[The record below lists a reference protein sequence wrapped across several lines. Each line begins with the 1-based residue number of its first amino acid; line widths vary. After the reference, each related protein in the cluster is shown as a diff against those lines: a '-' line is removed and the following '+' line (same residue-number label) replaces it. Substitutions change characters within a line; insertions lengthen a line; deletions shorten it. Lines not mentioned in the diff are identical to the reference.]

1 MDDSV
6 KNSELKRQI
15 ESLESDRNRLMDQL
29 SERMITYERSRLINS
44 EVSNISRQIDQL
56 FKEKE
61 KNTLTSINI
70 KNILQRNFEVLDKKK
85 KMIITV
91 KPDFTRKF
99 IIYYLSK
106 DYDFT
111 GRYILDISKKEVNT
125 LTQHDKTTW
134 YNENDNVV
142 QVFDNKLPAF
152 EGFEDYE
159 GEDFFDQA
167 RFRINNYHFLYS
179 AQFKFYIKYIMQD
192 VQIQSICI
200 LNRANTIKRLVF
212 DIGKVASKIQN
223 GYRINIK
230 EKNRRKQ
237 ILKNLTDELPHAPPG
252 QYHKSFPGGIEYLE
266 ANERW
271 KGYNSF
277 GKRKVRLS
285 MKQLKRDLKK
295 VI

>member
-15 ESLESDRNRLMDQL
+15 ESLESDRDRLMDQL
-29 SERMITYERSRLINS
+29 SERMITYERSRLINN

-70 KNILQRNFEVLDKKK
+70 KNILQRNFEVLDKNK

-159 GEDFFDQA
+159 GEDFFDQG

-179 AQFKFYIKYIMQD
+179 AQFKFYIKYIVQD

-212 DIGKVASKIQN
+212 DIQKVASKIQN

-237 ILKNLTDELPHAPPG
+237 ILKN
-252 QYHKSFPGGIEYLE
+252 
-266 ANERW
+266 
-271 KGYNSF
+271 
-277 GKRKVRLS
+277 
-285 MKQLKRDLKK
+285 
-295 VI
+295 

>member
-15 ESLESDRNRLMDQL
+15 KSLESDRNRLIDQL
-29 SERMITYERSRLINS
+29 SERTVTRERSRLIHS

-61 KNTLTSINI
+61 RNTLTSINI
-70 KNILQRNFEVLDKKK
+70 KNILERNFEVLDKNK

-111 GRYILDISKKEVNT
+111 GRYILAISKKEVNT

-134 YNENDNVV
+134 YNENDNVLPV
-142 QVFDNKLPAF
+142 YDDKLPDF
-152 EGFEDYE
+152 EEFEDYE
-159 GEDFFDQA
+159 GEDFFDQD
-167 RFRINNYHFLYS
+167 RFRINNYNFEDS
-179 AQFKFYIKYIMQD
+179 AQYKFYRKYLFD

-200 LNRANTIKRLVF
+200 LNLTDTIKRLVF
-212 DIGKVASKIQN
+212 DIGKVASKIQKKFRN
-223 GYRINIK
+223 SRRYAEWKYSPENLEQEGYFNK
-230 EKNRRKQ
+230 
-237 ILKNLTDELPHAPPG
+237 
-252 QYHKSFPGGIEYLE
+252 LE
-266 ANERW
+266 
-271 KGYNSF
+271 F

-285 MKQLKRDLKK
+285 LKQLKRDLKK
-295 VI
+295 VS